1 MKKKLYIII
10 GVVVVVL
17 LGVVGFVEMNKKP
30 EQGDREQKS
39 SSEVKKNGKSVRV
52 SVEEIK
58 AMYKDW
64 TVEEEGGKMTF
75 SKFDEDR
82 NYFKAYY
89 YVEDGQCKEAHYR
102 VSWGGQVGEHAE
114 NIDKLND
121 LMMRGV
127 PMLEALK
134 FKGVSGR
141 QFGQMKQV
149 TDNLFVLEENDFKI
163 EYYLR
168 EEMMPYL
175 KVTTK

>member
-1 MKKKLYIII
+1 MKKKLYII

-30 EQGDREQKS
+30 EQGDREQKN

-58 AMYKDW
+58 ALYKDW
-64 TVEEEGGKMTF
+64 TVEEEGSKMTF
-75 SKFDEDR
+75 SKFDEER

-89 YVEDGQCKEAHYR
+89 HVEDGQCKEAHYR

-134 FKGVSGR
+134 FKGVSGG
-141 QFGQMKQV
+141 QFEQMKQI
-149 TDNLFVLEENDFKI
+149 TDNLFVLEEDDFEI